1 MEYLQAALLGIIQGI
16 SEFLPISSSGHLVL
30 AESLFGIGTEGI
42 TFEVVVHFG
51 TLCSILIYYRAML
64 LRLGRGLLAQ
74 FMPGAFG
81 GNGGDGLSG
90 SATSGQGEGGERWN
104 EDTRLVGYI
113 LLSMIPAMVVG
124 FLLKDRV
131 EALFD
136 EPFVV
141 SILLI
146 VTGTLLFS
154 TRFIPVTDGK
164 MNAKRAILMGVAQ
177 AFAVLPGIS
186 RAGSTITMGILLRT
200 DRNEAATFSF
210 LMVLPVIA
218 GAMLLEVI
226 DLVAMGPGQVP
237 FGILLVGFLSSFVSG
252 YLALGSLIAL
262 LRKRRF
268 YAFAYYCWAVGLLG
282 VVWFI

>member
-30 AESLFGIGTEGI
+30 VESLFGIGSEGI

-51 TLCSILIYYRAML
+51 TLCSILVYYRSML
-64 LRLGRGLLAQ
+64 AKIVTGVLAQ
-74 FMPGAFG
+74 AGWGSGGNREGVDPGA
-81 GNGGDGLSG
+81 
-90 SATSGQGEGGERWN
+90 QPEGRWN
-104 EDTRLVGYI
+104 EDTKLVGYI

-124 FLLKDRV
+124 FAFKDRV
-131 EALFD
+131 ESLFE

-141 SILLI
+141 SLLLI
-146 VTGTLLFS
+146 VTGGLLFS
-154 TRFIPVTDGK
+154 TRFIESATGQL
-164 MNAKRAILMGVAQ
+164 NAKRALVMGVAQ

-186 RAGSTITMGILLRT
+186 RAGSTITAGILMRT

-218 GAMLLEVI
+218 GAMLLEVVELAGSGLG
-226 DLVAMGPGQVP
+226 DVNLGVLA
-237 FGILLVGFLSSFVSG
+237 VGFLSSFASG
-252 YLALGSLIAL
+252 YLALRSLIVL